1 MGFRIEL
8 IYDLIL
14 LFKIWSFGPG
24 YLHEEERGMK
34 WKDSNDDVETVAD
47 EEETFEE
54 DYSPLRTRKLN
65 FGSRLASIFTRPGSW
80 LVIIP
85 IVLFVL
91 LIFFMRSG
99 DGDQASLSAMDQR
112 FQQLETR
119 MATLE
124 EIGNLVTDINKNQQ
138 VSQSL
143 LVRLD
148 RLETSFAKR
157 ISEMEKQVKKLQTKV
172 AKSGAKQSQASITK
186 SSSSAQTAKNHLVKK
201 GETLYSISK
210 QYGLSVNRLM
220 TLNKLSKGA
229 VISPGQSLKVKP

>member
-1 MGFRIEL
+1 
-8 IYDLIL
+8 
-14 LFKIWSFGPG
+14 
-24 YLHEEERGMK
+24 MK

-85 IVLFVL
+85 IALFVL

-99 DGDQASLSAMDQR
+99 GGDKASLSAMDQR

-119 MATLE
+119 MSTLE
-124 EIGNLVTDINKNQQ
+124 EIGNLVTDINIKQQ
-138 VSQSL
+138 ATQSL

-148 RLETSFAKR
+148 RLETSFSKR
-157 ISEMEKQVKKLQTKV
+157 ISEMEMQVKTLQTKV
-172 AKSGAKQSQASITK
+172 AHSGAKQSQAPVTK
-186 SSSSAQTAKNHLVKK
+186 SNSSAQTAKTHLVKK

-210 QYGLSVNRLM
+210 QYGLSVSQLM
-220 TLNKLSKGA
+220 VFNKLSKGA
-229 VISPGQSLKVKP
+229 VINPGQSLKVKP

>member
-1 MGFRIEL
+1 
-8 IYDLIL
+8 
-14 LFKIWSFGPG
+14 
-24 YLHEEERGMK
+24 MK
-34 WKDSNDDVETVAD
+34 WKDSNDEVETAAE

-85 IVLFVL
+85 IALFML

-99 DGDQASLSAMDQR
+99 GGDKASLSAMDQH

-119 MATLE
+119 ISTLE
-124 EIGNLVTDINKNQQ
+124 GIGNLVTDINKKQQ
-138 VSQSL
+138 ATQSL

-172 AKSGAKQSQASITK
+172 AKSGAKQSQAPITK

-210 QYGLSVNRLM
+210 QYGLSVTQLM
-220 TLNKLSKGA
+220 TFNKLSKSA
-229 VISPGQSLKVKP
+229 VINTGQTLKITP